1 MRPAD
6 SFVAQPIRSLQTMLR
21 VISEDEQKIP
31 SVIPDGIYG
40 QSTLRA
46 VTEFQRTEGLPL
58 TGIADKNTWDR
69 IRIKYDNAITRIGPA
84 EPIEI
89 ILEPGQ
95 IIKLGDNGPYIYLL
109 QSMLIWLAMDHN
121 SITAPEHTGTFDPKT
136 AQALSDFQI
145 LAGLESTG
153 ELDRITWKNLS
164 KQFTLNA
171 HHNTHQNIIENSK

>member
-1 MRPAD
+1 MRPTE
-6 SFVAQPIRSLQTMLR
+6 SFISQPIRSLQTMLR
-21 VISEDEQKIP
+21 VIAEDEKQIP

-58 TGIADKNTWDR
+58 TGITDKNTWDK
-69 IRIKYDNAITRIGPA
+69 IRNKYDSSIIKIGPA

-89 ILEPGQ
+89 IMEPGQ
-95 IIKLGDNGPYIYLL
+95 IFKLGDKGPYIYLM
-109 QSMLIWLAMDHN
+109 QSMLIWLSEDHN
-121 SITAPEHTGTFDPKT
+121 SIIAPEHTGTFDTQT
-136 AQALSDFQI
+136 AQALSAFQI
-145 LAGLESTG
+145 LADLEPTG

-171 HHNTHQNIIENSK
+171 HHNTHRKNIENSK